1 MQPNSSQNVKY
12 IIIFKWGNWADL
24 DLINGYKK
32 ITSSR
37 VAPKKCDTDGTILNI
52 LVECDTK
59 RT

>member
-1 MQPNSSQNVKY
+1 M
-12 IIIFKWGNWADL
+12 GNWADL

-37 VAPKKCDTDGTILNI
+37 VAPKKCDTGGTILNI
-52 LVECDTK
+52 LFECDTK